1 MNYEKSQQILM
12 EIKKAVCKRCE
23 MYDYG
28 GGCLQGNDTATC
40 ELCKEPAEI
49 AFEQISIL
57 LDD

>member
-1 MNYEKSQQILM
+1 M
-12 EIKKAVCKRCE
+12 EIKKAVCKCCE

-28 GGCLQGNDTATC
+28 GGCLEGNDTATC